1 MPAAMAPGRAN
12 GLCSSRRGWG
22 ACYVKPPPVTSSP
35 SSVRPLTILYIVDGL
50 RPPLPFMYALRRD
63 RNPCAQNR
71 NKAPKKEKEAGLS
84 FASSSF
90 ALRTSRSHLPMLI
103 ALTLSS
109 LLGAPTSNHAVLHP
123 HVRATDAEE
132 NTTCATGVSMVITL
146 FNEKY
151 EHILANFVA
160 HMHHQDCQVPT
171 RLHATDNSSF
181 ALCERLLLPTDNAKC
196 VLTDCES
203 VVQGQSCDEREA
215 ISFLKFYLLRQT
227 LAEMQNGAQESVL
240 YLDATAMVQG
250 KSCLS
255 ELGSM
260 DADVAASPEL
270 MLPGCP
276 EEKLAPEV
284 MWGNMATGLNA
295 NTGVLFWRPTEPAK
309 AFLDALIAEYEAHIG
324 DETAEIRANY
334 SACPEQAHFNLYSR
348 VSVSVGVSVRVSA
361 TSTHQARHPHL
372 DTLKPARAPASGM
385 SRYVKEHSTHDSV
398 ATSNPNPPP
407 NPPPDPDPNPGI

>member
-1 MPAAMAPGRAN
+1 
-12 GLCSSRRGWG
+12 
-22 ACYVKPPPVTSSP
+22 
-35 SSVRPLTILYIVDGL
+35 
-50 RPPLPFMYALRRD
+50 
-63 RNPCAQNR
+63 
-71 NKAPKKEKEAGLS
+71 
-84 FASSSF
+84 
-90 ALRTSRSHLPMLI
+90 
-103 ALTLSS
+103 
-109 LLGAPTSNHAVLHP
+109 
-123 HVRATDAEE
+123 
-132 NTTCATGVSMVITL
+132 MVITL

-361 TSTHQARHPHL
+361 TSTHQARHPPL
-372 DTLKPARAPASGM
+372 DNLKPARAPASGM

-407 NPPPDPDPNPGI
+407 NPHPDPDPNPGI

>member
-1 MPAAMAPGRAN
+1 
-12 GLCSSRRGWG
+12 
-22 ACYVKPPPVTSSP
+22 
-35 SSVRPLTILYIVDGL
+35 
-50 RPPLPFMYALRRD
+50 
-63 RNPCAQNR
+63 
-71 NKAPKKEKEAGLS
+71 
-84 FASSSF
+84 
-90 ALRTSRSHLPMLI
+90 
-103 ALTLSS
+103 
-109 LLGAPTSNHAVLHP
+109 
-123 HVRATDAEE
+123 
-132 NTTCATGVSMVITL
+132 MVITL

-309 AFLDALIAEYEAHIG
+309 AFLDALIAEYEAHK
-324 DETAEIRANY
+324 TAKA
-334 SACPEQAHFNLYSR
+334 AKL
-348 VSVSVGVSVRVSA
+348 
-361 TSTHQARHPHL
+361 
-372 DTLKPARAPASGM
+372 
-385 SRYVKEHSTHDSV
+385 
-398 ATSNPNPPP
+398 
-407 NPPPDPDPNPGI
+407 